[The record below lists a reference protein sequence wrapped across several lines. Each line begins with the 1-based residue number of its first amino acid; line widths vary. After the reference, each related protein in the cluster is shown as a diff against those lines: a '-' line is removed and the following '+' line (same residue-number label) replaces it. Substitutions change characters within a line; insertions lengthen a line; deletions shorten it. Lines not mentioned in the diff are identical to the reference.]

1 MTVTHEDKAADRTA
15 QYLKRAIEALDAE
28 FGEGYA
34 AANPALV
41 GSFLQS
47 ASIESAI
54 LSADT
59 ALESTLGTVL
69 PHADKSIER
78 VCASLE
84 YLKPRL
90 FG

>member
-1 MTVTHEDKAADRTA
+1 MSSHENRAADRTSHH
-15 QYLKRAIEALDAE
+15 LKRAVEAIDAQ
-28 FGEGYA
+28 FGDGYA
-34 AANPALV
+34 AENPTLV
-41 GSFLQS
+41 ASFLQS

-54 LSADT
+54 LSADA

-69 PHADKSIER
+69 PHADKSVDR